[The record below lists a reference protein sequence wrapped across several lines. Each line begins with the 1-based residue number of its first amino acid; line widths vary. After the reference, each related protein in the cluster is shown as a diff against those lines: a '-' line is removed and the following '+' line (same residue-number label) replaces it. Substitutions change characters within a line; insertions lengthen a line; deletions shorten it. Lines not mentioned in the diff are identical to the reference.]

1 MDGIRALSTLERG
14 SHSTVI
20 MLTYTERKMAA
31 NCGLQMCMWNMPIHQ
46 LRCPRQAR
54 KEANEMAYFYGS
66 ESSVFLRLS
75 CGQFKHATVLG
86 KTKTHSSLNVC
97 TQGGQHRLVYK
108 TLRTNG
114 TGL

>member
-31 NCGLQMCMWNMPIHQ
+31 NCGLQMCTWNTPIHQ

-66 ESSVFLRLS
+66 ESSAFVSDSRADSLS
-75 CGQFKHATVLG
+75 
-86 KTKTHSSLNVC
+86 
-97 TQGGQHRLVYK
+97 TQPCLAKRKRIL
-108 TLRTNG
+108 L
-114 TGL
+114 